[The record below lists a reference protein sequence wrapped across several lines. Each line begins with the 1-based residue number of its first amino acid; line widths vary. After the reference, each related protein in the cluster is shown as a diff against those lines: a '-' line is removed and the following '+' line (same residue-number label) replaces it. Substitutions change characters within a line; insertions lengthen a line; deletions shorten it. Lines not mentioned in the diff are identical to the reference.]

1 MKKILALALA
11 AAMSLSLAACGSKD
25 PGSTSNKGPGSA
37 QNPGSSSAA
46 PAGGSDFKVGA
57 VYINS
62 QNDTAGYTFQ
72 HHNGIV
78 TAMKELGLDPE
89 TQLLIVD
96 NVPDTDD
103 TAVANAIDTLAGQ
116 GEHHLRHLLRLHRFH
131 GREGRTVPRHH
142 LLPWH
147 WLSGQRDQLQ

>member
-57 VYINS
+57 VYITS

-72 HHNGIV
+72 HHNGI
-78 TAMKELGLDPE
+78 T
-89 TQLLIVD
+89 T
-96 NVPDTDD
+96 
-103 TAVANAIDTLAGQ
+103 AID
-116 GEHHLRHLLRLHRFH
+116 RKS
-131 GREGRTVPRHH
+131 VV
-142 LLPWH
+142 
-147 WLSGQRDQLQ
+147 